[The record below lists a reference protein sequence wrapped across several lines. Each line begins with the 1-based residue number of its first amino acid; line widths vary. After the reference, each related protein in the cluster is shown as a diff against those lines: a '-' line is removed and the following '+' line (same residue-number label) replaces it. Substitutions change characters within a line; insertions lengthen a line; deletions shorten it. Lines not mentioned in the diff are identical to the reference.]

1 MTYVIIGVHGLAN
14 KPPGEIQEKGWQ
26 DALCE
31 GLRRNCGVN
40 VDRLALNAIYWASDM
55 YPKPLTKDKEPY
67 TPAEGDGPLKT
78 YRDGWW
84 TELGASVLGAGGK
97 MLDGAKRWLG
107 IDELAE
113 AVLKKKL
120 RDLHRYYTDKDIRE
134 KLRGRIG
141 KALEEAEGQRIMVIA
156 HSMGSIIAY
165 DVLRLLG
172 RDNPRFVLDHFITI
186 GSPLGLPHVKQQIY
200 KESNLVRTPSIVK
213 QWTNFADRRDP
224 VAVDVH
230 LADDYQPNDAGVRV
244 RDDLVINGYKNPDGK
259 PNYHKLYGYLRAPEL
274 SEVVGRFI

>member
-1 MTYVIIGVHGLAN
+1 
-14 KPPGEIQEKGWQ
+14 
-26 DALCE
+26 
-31 GLRRNCGVN
+31 
-40 VDRLALNAIYWASDM
+40 
-55 YPKPLTKDKEPY
+55 
-67 TPAEGDGPLKT
+67 
-78 YRDGWW
+78 
-84 TELGASVLGAGGK
+84 

-244 RDDLVINGYKNPDGK
+244 RDDLVINGYKTPDGK